1 VNRVRRIWRVAWRF
15 VVCALLL
22 LWIFH
27 SIFLNEAQ
35 SAWQRRGED
44 WSQLSAAG
52 KRHAAWEVGPAELW
66 NTLTL
71 VKPGWLGLSFVCV
84 GATVLIG
91 ILRWRKVLSAAGLH
105 LPFMRALEI
114 SLVAHFFNSFLL
126 GSTGGDLLKAYYAAR
141 ETHHQKTEAVVT
153 VFADRLIGLFSML
166 LFAITLILGHLHLVM
181 HHRPLAGASLLIAAM
196 LLACGGLIGL
206 AFWGGLSNAWPRART
221 WLRSLPKGELLDRT
235 LNACRVFGR
244 NHRVLGSALGLS
256 MLLNVVCVLQFAALA
271 RGLGLEVSLWRW
283 FLVVPVVICIAAL
296 PITPSGLGLRENLFV
311 VLLAHPLIGVPATA
325 ALSLSL
331 LAFAGSLAW
340 SLVGGLVYLTFRER
354 HQLAATTNE
363 PGV

>member
-1 VNRVRRIWRVAWRF
+1 MAWRF

-27 SIFLNEAQ
+27 SIFLTEAQ
-35 SAWQRRGED
+35 SAWQRRGEN
-44 WSQLSAAG
+44 WSQLSASE
-52 KRHAAWEVGPAELW
+52 KRQTAWKVGPTELW
-66 NTLTL
+66 KTLTL
-71 VKPGWLGLSFVCV
+71 VKPGWLGLSVVCV
-84 GATVLIG
+84 GATLVTG
-91 ILRWRKVLSAAGLH
+91 VLRWRSVLAAAGLN
-105 LPFMRALEI
+105 LPFMRTIEI
-114 SLVAHFFNSFLL
+114 SLVGHFFNSFLL

-166 LFAITLILGHLHLVM
+166 LFAITLILGHLDLVRQ
-181 HHRPLAGASLLIAAM
+181 HRPLAGASLLIAGM
-196 LLACGGLIGL
+196 LLACAGLIGL
-206 AFWGGLSNAWPRART
+206 AFWGGLSNAWPKARA
-221 WLRSLPKGELLDRT
+221 WLRSLPRGELLDRT

-244 NHRVLGSALGLS
+244 DYRLLGSALGLS
-256 MLLNVVCVLQFAALA
+256 MVLNLVCVLQFLALA
-271 RGLGLEVSLWRW
+271 SGLGLEVSPWRL

-331 LAFAGSLAW
+331 LAFAGSLTW
-340 SLVGGLVYLTFRER
+340 SLLGGVVYLTFRER
-354 HQLAATTNE
+354 HQLAAVATA
-363 PGV
+363 PRM